1 MILNWKQVIEDDT
14 GDYEFYN
21 GGWVKEVTG
30 VDKSKSNGYAFEGRF
45 VNSING
51 LSECGDGLYI
61 VCSIEG
67 SRRRH
72 KKCVAVFEIK
82 DDEVTK
88 VIDWVEGNDWALQV
102 RDRVAELLDQPKE
115 SPLAKY
121 STEELLAELKR
132 RGVQSDRA

>member
-1 MILNWKQVIEDDT
+1 MILNWKEIIRADT

-21 GGWVKEVTG
+21 GGWVKEVTA

-45 VNSING
+45 VNPKDG
-51 LSECGDGLYI
+51 LSECGNGLYI

-67 SRRRH
+67 SRKNQ

-82 DDEVTK
+82 NDEVTK
-88 VIDWVEGNDWALQV
+88 AIDWVQGNDWALKI

-115 SPLAKY
+115 NPLAKY

-132 RGVQSDRA
+132 REMQSDRA

>member
-1 MILNWKQVIEDDT
+1 MILNWKEIIQDDT

-45 VNSING
+45 VNPING

-82 DDEVTK
+82 NDKVTK
-88 VIDWVEGNDWALQV
+88 AIDWVEGNDWALKI
-102 RDRVAELLDQPKE
+102 RDRVAELLNQPKE
-115 SPLAKY
+115 NPLAKY
-121 STEELLAELKR
+121 STEELLEELKR
-132 RGVQSDRA
+132 RGMQIDRA

>member
-1 MILNWKQVIEDDT
+1 MILNWKEVIQDDT

-45 VNSING
+45 VNPISG

-67 SRRRH
+67 SRRH
-72 KKCVAVFEIK
+72 QKKCVAVFEIK

-88 VIDWVEGNDWALQV
+88 VINWVEGNDWALKI
-102 RDRVAELLDQPKE
+102 RDRVAELLNQPKE
-115 SPLAKY
+115 NPLAKY

>member
-1 MILNWKQVIEDDT
+1 MILNWKKIIEDDS
-14 GDYEFYN
+14 GDYNFYN
-21 GGWVKEVTG
+21 GGWVKEVTA

-45 VNSING
+45 VNPING
-51 LSECGDGLYI
+51 LSECRDGLYI

-67 SRRRH
+67 SRRRQ

-88 VIDWVEGNDWALQV
+88 VIDWVEGNDWALKI
-102 RDRVAELLDQPKE
+102 RDRVAELLNQPKE
-115 SPLAKY
+115 NPLAKY

>member
-1 MILNWKQVIEDDT
+1 MILNWKEIIEDDT

-45 VNSING
+45 VNPIGG

-67 SRRRH
+67 SRRRQ

-88 VIDWVEGNDWALQV
+88 VIDWVEGNDWALQI

-115 SPLAKY
+115 NPLAKY
-121 STEELLAELKR
+121 STEELLEELKR
-132 RGVQSDRA
+132 RGMQIDRA

>member
-1 MILNWKQVIEDDT
+1 MILNWKKIIEDDT

-45 VNSING
+45 VNPING
-51 LSECGDGLYI
+51 LSECEDGLYI

-82 DDEVTK
+82 DEEVTK
-88 VIDWVEGNDWALQV
+88 AIDWVEGNDWALQI

-121 STEELLAELKR
+121 STEELLEELKR
-132 RGVQSDRA
+132 RGV